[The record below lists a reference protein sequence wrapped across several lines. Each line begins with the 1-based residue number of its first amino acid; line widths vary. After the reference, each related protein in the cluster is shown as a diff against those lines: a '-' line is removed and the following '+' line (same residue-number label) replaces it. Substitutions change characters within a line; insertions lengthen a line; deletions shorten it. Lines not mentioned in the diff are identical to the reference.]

1 MPRRLLSGLA
11 VLTALFVA
19 GHGLFMW
26 AASGLVVWSRLV
38 AVIALVVLAPVG
50 FRVPALALAV
60 AAALIVILL
69 AAWDSVAY
77 RRRRAR
83 SPREAAA

>member
-1 MPRRLLSGLA
+1 VTFLTVAPFPAWILRPLTPNGRSLGGGCAPLLLIRC
-11 VLTALFVA
+11 LI
-19 GHGLFMW
+19 
-26 AASGLVVWSRLV
+26 
-38 AVIALVVLAPVG
+38 IALVVLAPVG

-60 AAALIVILL
+60 AATLIVILL